1 METTETTEASTRRAL
16 QGRTALVTGAAG
28 GLGTAITRM
37 LVEEGVQVWAADVR
51 ATSLKALQEA
61 LEADPPQGTGTVRP
75 LEIDIR
81 DPRRVAEAVAAVIEA
96 DGRLDVLVNN
106 AAVDVT
112 LPVGELSPADA
123 DLVIGTDLLGPI
135 YLCMEAFPRMVAQ
148 GSGYIVNILSTAALK
163 TWTEAGLYNAA
174 KHGLRAFTH
183 SLFQEARRD
192 CPDVGVTGIVAGGM
206 RTPFITERFPDA
218 DVSMLQEPTVVADAI
233 RFVLK
238 QPVSS
243 LVPEIVVIPKQEPTW
258 P

>member
-1 METTETTEASTRRAL
+1 METTTRREL

-28 GLGTAITRM
+28 GLGTAITRA

-51 ATSLKALQEA
+51 ATSLKALQEG
-61 LEADPPQGTGTVRP
+61 LEADPPRGDGTVRP

-81 DPRRVAEAVAAVIEA
+81 DPRRVAEAVATVIEA

-112 LPVGELSPADA
+112 LPVGELSPVDA
-123 DLVIGTDLLGPI
+123 DLVIGTDLMGPI

-148 GSGYIVNILSTAALK
+148 GSGYIINILSTAALN
-163 TWTEAGLYNAA
+163 TWTEAGLYAAA

-183 SLFQEARRD
+183 TLFQEARRD
-192 CPDVGVTGIVAGGM
+192 CPEVGVTGVVAGGM
-206 RTPFITERFPDA
+206 RTPFITERFPDT
-218 DVSMLQEPTVVADAI
+218 DLSMLQEPSVVADAI

-243 LVPEIVVIPKQEPTW
+243 LVPEIVVIPNREPTW